1 MGQGVGVGVLDAQ
14 TGRPESG
21 SPVPSVDAG
30 AGHGD
35 RDRRVSRGLLA
46 ASLAENGELWV
57 QGIEVESDRPG
68 HLHGPLICAHV
79 DLCRHIYAHTLPHE
93 HTKK

>member
-14 TGRPESG
+14 TGGPESG

-35 RDRRVSRGLLA
+35 RDRGVSRGLLA
-46 ASLAENGELWV
+46 ASLAENGEL
-57 QGIEVESDRPG
+57 
-68 HLHGPLICAHV
+68 
-79 DLCRHIYAHTLPHE
+79 
-93 HTKK
+93 